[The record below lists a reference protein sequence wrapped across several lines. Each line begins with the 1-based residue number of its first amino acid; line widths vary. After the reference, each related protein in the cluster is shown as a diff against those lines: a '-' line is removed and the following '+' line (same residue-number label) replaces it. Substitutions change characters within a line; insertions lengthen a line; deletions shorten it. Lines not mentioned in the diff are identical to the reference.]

1 MSKKALGKTLRD
13 LRIEKKLTQEFLAEK
28 ADIDRTYIYRI
39 EHGLREPTFFVFLD
53 LIEAMKVTPDE
64 FVARL
69 KEEIKAE
76 KRNSKKA
83 KS

>member
-39 EHGLREPTFFVFLD
+39 EHGLREPTFFIFLD
-53 LIEAMKVTPDE
+53 LIEALKVSPDE
-64 FVARL
+64 FVSRL
-69 KEEIKAE
+69 KEEIKVE
-76 KRNSKKA
+76 KKA
-83 KS
+83 SKRK